1 MKKMRIKRSLLLF
14 VLAVAALVT
23 TTVPAHATF
32 IKDLNVLD
40 PAPVGDR
47 LFLEKNDVGAN
58 SFSGFVGAQS
68 SGPKVDAIANVN
80 VTTGSGWANIKP
92 DKDATLTVLTFT
104 PDIANTTKF
113 SDFSFRAQLL
123 WDLKLSDHDTG
134 QVDVIVT
141 DQNNLDSTIHFTGL
155 KGPNADFDVIG
166 VVSIDDEWIKSVK
179 ILTTIGTSEG
189 ALESFKEVK
198 QVSFSSVP
206 EPSTFLL
213 LGAGL
218 GGLWIWRRRK

>member
-123 WDLKLSDHDTG
+123 WDVNDHNIG
-134 QVDVIVT
+134 KVDVIVT

-166 VVSIDDEWIKSVK
+166 VVSIDDEWIKSVQ
-179 ILTTIGTSEG
+179 IRTIDVSEG
-189 ALESFKEVK
+189 NSESFKEVK